1 MKSIKQGLYQTQQQK
16 LSPQQIQFV
25 KLLQLPVT
33 ELEDRIRQ
41 ELDDNMTLEMSES
54 ETEADNNEV
63 MDNTDMFPVTTN
75 PTDDSSESELSDEE
89 NIPENNEKEEISLEE
104 IMSYDDTESYKTIQ
118 DDEDRDEIP
127 IPQYQTLI
135 EDLQQQVNLL
145 PFTDT
150 QKQIAELII
159 GSLED
164 DGYLKIPLETIQDD
178 LDFKKNIKVSISE
191 IEYVLEKIRYLDP
204 VGIASRNLQECL
216 TTQLKAKRSSK
227 NAQDVDMCL
236 KILTDLFDEFTKKH
250 YDKIIKKLH
259 ITEDKLKELIKIITS
274 LNPKPGDTSTAASIR
289 TDYIIPD
296 FTVTIVDDNK
306 LQVTLN
312 SKNTPEL
319 RINREYQEIL
329 RDYENNPKATQAMKD
344 TIALIKSK
352 IESAKWFIDAIKQRQ
367 NTLLLTM
374 NCIADIQ
381 KDYFLTG
388 DESKLKPMVLKDVAD
403 KIGMDISTVSRVA
416 NSKYV
421 ETDFGTFPLKHF
433 FSEGIATETGEEVS
447 NKEVKRALK
456 ELIDNEDKHNPIS
469 DDELSQ
475 MLQDRG
481 YQIARR
487 TVAKY
492 REQLGIPVAR
502 LRKTI

>member
-33 ELEDRIRQ
+33 ELEDRIKQ
-41 ELDDNMTLEMSES
+41 ELDDNMVLEIAENDT
-54 ETEADNNEV
+54 ETDAENVETVDTFAPSI
-63 MDNTDMFPVTTN
+63 TS
-75 PTDDSSESELSDEE
+75 PTEDTEEQENYEEEIAEE
-89 NIPENNEKEEISLEE
+89 NENNEISLDE
-104 IMSYDDTESYKTIQ
+104 IMTYDEVESYKTAQ

-135 EDLQQQVNLL
+135 EDLQQQVSLL
-145 PFTDT
+145 PLTET
-150 QKQIAELII
+150 QKQIAEIII

-164 DGYLKIPLETIQDD
+164 DGYLKIPLESIQDD
-178 LDFKKNIKVSISE
+178 LDFKKGIKVSIEE
-191 IEYVLEKIRYLDP
+191 IEEVLEKIRYLDP

-216 TTQLKAKRSSK
+216 TTQLKAKRNSK
-227 NAQDVDMCL
+227 NAEDIDLCL

-259 ITEDKLKELIKIITS
+259 ISEEKLKHLIKIITS
-274 LNPKPGDTSTAASIR
+274 LNPKPGDTTTAATIR

-296 FTVTIVDDNK
+296 FTVTAIDGN

-312 SKNTPEL
+312 SKNAPEL
-319 RINREYQEIL
+319 RISREYQEIL
-329 RDYENNPKATQAMKD
+329 KEYESNPKPTQAMKD

-367 NTLLLTM
+367 NTLLVTM
-374 NCIADIQ
+374 NCIAELQ
-381 KDYFLTG
+381 KEYFLTG

-403 KIGMDISTVSRVA
+403 RIGMDISTVSRVA

-421 ETDFGTFPLKHF
+421 ETDFGIFPLKHF
-433 FSEGIATETGEEVS
+433 FSEGIATESGEEVS
-447 NKEVKRALK
+447 NKEVKHVLK

-475 MLQDRG
+475 LLQSRG

-502 LRKTI
+502 LRKMI

>member
-1 MKSIKQGLYQTQQQK
+1 MKGLKQGLHQSQQQK

-33 ELEDRIRQ
+33 ELEERVKQ
-41 ELDDNMTLEMSES
+41 ELDDNMTLEEG
-54 ETEADNNEV
+54 ENENSQEQENI
-63 MDNTDMFPVTTN
+63 DNTENYISSNTKEE
-75 PTDDSSESELSDEE
+75 DDENDYNEEESHEE
-89 NIPENNEKEEISLEE
+89 NSQKDEVSLDE
-104 IMSYDDTESYKTIQ
+104 IMSYDDTEGYKTTQ
-118 DDEDRDEIP
+118 DDEDKDELP
-127 IPQYQTLI
+127 IPQYQSII
-135 EDLQQQVNLL
+135 EELQQQVNLL
-145 PFTDT
+145 PLTEN

-159 GSLED
+159 GSIED
-164 DGYLKIPLETIQDD
+164 DGYLKTPLETIQDD
-178 LDFKKNIKVSISE
+178 LDFKKGIKVSIPE

-204 VGIASRNLQECL
+204 VGIGSRSLQECL
-216 TTQLKAKRSSK
+216 ITQLKAKRNAK
-227 NAQDVDMCL
+227 NAQDIDLCL
-236 KILTDLFDEFTKKH
+236 KILSDLFDEFTKKH
-250 YDKIIKKLH
+250 YEKIIRKLN
-259 ITEDKLKELIKIITS
+259 INEEKLKELIKIITS
-274 LNPKPGDTSTAASIR
+274 LNPKPGDTSTAATTR
-289 TDYIIPD
+289 TEYIIPD
-296 FTVTIVDDNK
+296 FTVTVIDGNE

-312 SKNTPEL
+312 SKNAPEL
-319 RINREYQEIL
+319 RINREYQDIL
-329 RDYENNPKATQAMKD
+329 KEYENNPKPTQAMKD
-344 TIALIKSK
+344 TIQLIRSK

-374 NCIADIQ
+374 NCIAALQ
-381 KDYFLTG
+381 KEYFLTG

-403 KIGMDISTVSRVA
+403 KINMDISTVSRVA

-433 FSEGIATETGEEVS
+433 FSEGITTDTGEEVS

-475 MLQDRG
+475 MLQDKG

-492 REQLGIPVAR
+492 REQMGVPVAR
-502 LRKTI
+502 LRKMI